1 MGICLQVFALG
12 LKKLS
17 NSVPFGNKIAKK
29 FNIGDLVSWVDWQQD
44 DDKILRRTTK
54 QGILTN
60 IICKYLGEREVT
72 FACVLP
78 MKSDQI
84 IELNITQIRKM

>member
-1 MGICLQVFALG
+1 MSICPQVFVLG

-17 NSVPFGNKIAKK
+17 NNAPFGNKIAKK
-29 FNIGDLVSWVDWQQD
+29 FNIGDLVSWVDWND
-44 DDKILRRTTK
+44 YKDGRLTRTIR

-72 FACVLP
+72 FACILP

>member
-1 MGICLQVFALG
+1 MKTTKGDTYMTLGPYEERKAKNMVHGYLSTGIC
-12 LKKLS
+12 
-17 NSVPFGNKIAKK
+17 
-29 FNIGDLVSWVDWQQD
+29 SWVDWQQD